1 MMLRLASA
9 LTIFGI
15 TAALIGSI
23 AFAQTPPFWVFSPT
37 PFIDRGAEK
46 QRTEQE
52 KGRKKWSS
60 CKKQAQAQ
68 KIKLPHWNKFMN
80 DCMAN

>member
-1 MMLRLASA
+1 MMLRLVSA

-46 QRTEQE
+46 QRTEQ
-52 KGRKKWSS
+52 KKVVKNGPAVKNRLRH
-60 CKKQAQAQ
+60 KK
-68 KIKLPHWNKFMN
+68 
-80 DCMAN
+80 